1 MEHIDALTQYGLTR
15 QEANLYLLLLS
26 EGSLT
31 GYEAS
36 KQTGISRSNTYS
48 GLAGLV
54 DKGAAYV

>member
-48 GLAGLV
+48 EMCIRDRYKAL
-54 DKGAAYV
+54 K